1 MSRTSFTLIERLQE
15 FWRALAPDSDDV
27 EPSVNVLDEWRT
39 EFHWRGPPVTFDR
52 RRNVILRGGRVLAK
66 SADVA
71 SIDVAH
77 VRQDDEQPEYW
88 RVSLGTGM
96 FSSAEL
102 GRTRND
108 VEASIAAAR
117 VATVMGVK
125 VRSL

>member
-1 MSRTSFTLIERLQE
+1 MPRTSFTLIDWLQE
-15 FWRALAPDSDDV
+15 FWRALAPDSHDA
-27 EPSVNVLDEWRT
+27 EPRVDVLDEWRT

-52 RRNVILRGGRVLAK
+52 RRKLVLRGGRVLAK
-66 SADVA
+66 SADIA
-71 SIDVAH
+71 SIDVTH
-77 VRQDDEQPEYW
+77 VRRDDEQPEYW

-96 FSSAEL
+96 FSSVEL